1 MKLTGQSIVL
11 AVLIGVAAPWST
23 AQSAQAEWRAQRK
36 AEPAGQARARE
47 QQPVVSA
54 QATPNCSGR
63 PDARC
68 TKRKGAKKLRTIF

>member
-1 MKLTGQSIVL
+1 MKLTGLSIVL
-11 AVLIGVAAPWST
+11 AVFIGVAAPCGT
-23 AQSAQAEWRAQRK
+23 AQSTQSEAAARQR
-36 AEPAGQARARE
+36 AEPAGQAKARE

-68 TKRKGAKKLRTIF
+68 TKKKGAKKLRTIF